1 MRFFFN
7 VINEIKRKVR
17 RYMNKDTEKMMGV
30 KNMKK
35 VIKLIGKVL
44 LGFVIL
50 LIVFLVITSVWHH
63 SIIPLTRLR
72 RN

>member
-1 MRFFFN
+1 
-7 VINEIKRKVR
+7 
-17 RYMNKDTEKMMGV
+17 MNKDTEKMMGV

-50 LIVFLVITSVWHH
+50 FIMFLVITSVWHYIM
-63 SIIPLTRLR
+63 SKKDRER
-72 RN
+72 F